1 MKDKFIGPERTFA
14 KFLDKLRP
22 KFYAAIIQHQK
33 EKELTELGM
42 SGGMTVLQYVS
53 IFMELSHS
61 FLTLL
66 PLSE

>member
-1 MKDKFIGPERTFA
+1 VKDKFIGPERTFA

-42 SGGMTVLQYVS
+42 SGGMTVLQYV
-53 IFMELSHS
+53 IMELSHS